1 MAPKKVK
8 EKVKAKAKGKAKAK
22 AKEKAV
28 ASLSTVAS
36 LKEGYD
42 AQANQFGYVNVTDMK
57 AMSKLA
63 EFLALEPD
71 VVSKEMKAIDFDAN
85 NLVSFA
91 EFVLWADKHTI
102 GIPLGI
108 DIPDKREWRK
118 GMPAW
123 WTSIPPPTPEEEAAL
138 KASTAGVSV
147 AAKKTKKAKKA
158 KKVVPEDPDT
168 SELEDFISAA
178 KEAEWDT
185 LREILGR
192 HPGYVN
198 MRPPY
203 RRYAAIHQAGV
214 C

>member
-168 SELEDFISAA
+168 SELEDFDVGS
-178 KEAEWDT
+178 
-185 LREILGR
+185 
-192 HPGYVN
+192 
-198 MRPPY
+198 
-203 RRYAAIHQAGV
+203 
-214 C
+214 